1 VDRIRAPFLIAAL
14 ILAILVLLIE
24 LATGIGTALIPENP
38 PGLGIPYL
46 AMVDAVLVFTLAH
59 MTISLVVP
67 ANIVGRVQGCFTLV
81 TGCLILLA
89 AIVAIFAAIT
99 LVLLMIG
106 LLLSFFGAI
115 IYFAVWA
122 DFPRDVAAII
132 LALLLLLKLVM
143 AVCLVL
149 AHQRFLTLF
158 GLVALVITSLVLNIV
173 IAFLHDFPPGFL
185 VSITDAI
192 AAIIVAILAIIWA
205 IFLIIGGVMGVLAAI
220 RAPQFKVGDESAP
233 LTIPRPPRVV
243 AGEESVSRLSETG
256 RSRN

>member
-1 VDRIRAPFLIAAL
+1 MDKIRKPFLIAAL
-14 ILAILVLLIE
+14 ILSILVLLIE
-24 LATGIGTALIPENP
+24 LGAALATVFVPREP
-38 PGLGIPYL
+38 PGIGIPYL
-46 AMVDAVLVFTLAH
+46 AMVDAILVFTLAH

-67 ANIVGRVQGCFTLV
+67 ERVVGRVQGCFTLV

-106 LLLSFFGAI
+106 LIMSFFGAI
-115 IYFAVWA
+115 IYLAVWG
-122 DFPRDVAAII
+122 DFPRDAAAVI

-158 GLVALVITSLVLNIV
+158 GLIGLVITSLVLNIV
-173 IAFLHDFPPGFL
+173 IAFLHDLPPGFL
-185 VSITDAI
+185 VSVTDAV

-205 IFLIIGGVMGVLAAI
+205 ILLIVGGVMGILAAI
-220 RAPQFKVGDESAP
+220 KPPQVGG
-233 LTIPRPPRVV
+233 
-243 AGEESVSRLSETG
+243 GEE
-256 RSRN
+256 